1 MRIDAKDKYFLVN
14 RSLPISKEVQL
25 LLFLVCNI
33 YIFSSS
39 SYEALEIDLE
49 FICHRLNVDLYC
61 IPKKQ
66 KLRRSLDIHS
76 KAVNEV
82 VDKLKEVGAIKE
94 VFYPK

>member
-1 MRIDAKDKYFLVN
+1 MRIDAKDKYFLVSRN
-14 RSLPISKEVQL
+14 LQILKEVQL

-33 YIFSSS
+33 DVFSWS
-39 SYEALEIDLE
+39 SYEALGIDLE

-66 KLRRSLDIHS
+66 KPRRSLDIHS
-76 KAVNEV
+76 KTVKEE

-94 VFYPK
+94 VFYSK